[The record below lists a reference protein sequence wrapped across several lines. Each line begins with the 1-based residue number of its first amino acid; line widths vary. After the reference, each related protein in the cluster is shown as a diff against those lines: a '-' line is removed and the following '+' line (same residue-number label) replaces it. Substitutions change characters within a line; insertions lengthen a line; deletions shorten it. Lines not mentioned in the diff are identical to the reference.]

1 MGLIVKLR
9 CVVFL
14 VTVAIFGPACSQ
26 KPSKTADAGSGLAR
40 PVTADGALPRQ
51 ATPASAD
58 LPAAV
63 TVPVVDPA
71 LVGAGRAVYIKYCA
85 LCHGVNAEGYAADN
99 APSLVSR
106 TFLESATDEFLR
118 SSIENGRPGTA
129 MAGYGAAIGGPLG
142 QPQVNALIALLR
154 SRGVPQLAVTRQAA
168 VGDAK
173 RGAGLYG
180 SKCAQCH
187 GTVNQRAQAVHLFNP
202 GLLATASDGFL
213 RHAIDHGRPGTQM
226 AAWSALLSSVQI
238 DEILFYIR
246 VTAPP
251 LPPRPTAYAGS
262 GDGQLLP
269 GAAGDGHALPGAA
282 GDGHALPGAAGDGHA
297 LPGAAGDGQ
306 ALPGAATDVGLAPPM
321 PPTPKPTGPIVIH
334 PKGRPAQFKLRDDRF
349 ARIDDVN
356 KALADK
362 RRIIILDARPPSDY
376 AMLHIAGAIVTP
388 YYDKKSLEV
397 VPNDGTWTIAY
408 CACPHHASGEVF
420 EELKRRGYKNVA
432 VLDEGVFAWQAKG
445 YPVVKS
451 ASAPVFA
458 APPPL
463 GTVPE

>member
-1 MGLIVKLR
+1 MGPIVKLR

-14 VTVAIFGPACSQ
+14 VAVAIFGPACSQ
-26 KPSKTADAGSGLAR
+26 KPSRTADAGSGLAR
-40 PVTADGALPRQ
+40 AVAADGALPRQ

-63 TVPVVDPA
+63 TVAAVDPA
-71 LVGAGRAVYIKYCA
+71 LVRAGRVVYTKYCA

-142 QPQVNALIALLR
+142 QPQVDALIALLR
-154 SRGVPQLAVTRQAA
+154 SRGVPHLAVTRQAA

-226 AAWSALLSSVQI
+226 AAWSTLLTPVQI

-251 LPPRPTAYAGS
+251 LPPRPTTYA
-262 GDGQLLP
+262 
-269 GAAGDGHALPGAA
+269 
-282 GDGHALPGAAGDGHA
+282 
-297 LPGAAGDGQ
+297 AAGDGQ
-306 ALPGAATDVGLAPPM
+306 PLPGAATSGTDVGLAPPM
-321 PPTPKPTGPIVIH
+321 PETPKPEGPIVINA
-334 PKGRPAQFKLRDDRF
+334 KGKPAQFKLRDDRF

-362 RRIIILDARPPSDY
+362 RRIIILDARTPSDY
-376 AMLHIAGAIVTP
+376 TMLHIAGAIVTP
-388 YYDKKSLEV
+388 YYDKKSLDV

-463 GTVPE
+463 PATGTDQQR